1 MIINL
6 FSTKKPKS
14 PKRKTRSHSKKKRKS
29 PKRKTRSHSKKKPKS
44 PKKKRK
50 SPKKK
55 RKSPKKK
62 RKSSK
67 RVESTLK
74 KKIKSTEWF
83 IVTME
88 GCGYCTEAKKILT
101 SNGKKYRS
109 IALTNK
115 NKEEIW
121 DVTDKI
127 IDEKY
132 RYFPMIFHKG
142 KFVGGYG
149 DLKKISFSSC

>member
-14 PKRKTRSHSKKKRKS
+14 PKRKTRSHS
-29 PKRKTRSHSKKKPKS
+29 T
-44 PKKKRK
+44 
-50 SPKKK
+50 KK

>member
-14 PKRKTRSHSKKKRKS
+14 PTKKKRRS
-29 PKRKTRSHSKKKPKS
+29 PT
-44 PKKKRK
+44 KKKRR
-50 SPKKK
+50 SPTKKK
-55 RKSPKKK
+55 RRSPTKKKRRSPTKKKRRSPTKK

>member
-29 PKRKTRSHSKKKPKS
+29 PKRKTRSHS
-44 PKKKRK
+44 KKKRK

>member
-14 PKRKTRSHSKKKRKS
+14 PKRKTRSHS
-29 PKRKTRSHSKKKPKS
+29 T
-44 PKKKRK
+44 KKRK

-55 RKSPKKK
+55 RKSP
-62 RKSSK
+62 K